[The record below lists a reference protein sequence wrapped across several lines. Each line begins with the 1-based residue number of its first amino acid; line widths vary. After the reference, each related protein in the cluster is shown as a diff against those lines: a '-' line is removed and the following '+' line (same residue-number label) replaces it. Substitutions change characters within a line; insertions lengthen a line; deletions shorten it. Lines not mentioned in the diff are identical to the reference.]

1 MREILFRGK
10 REDNGQWVI
19 GFLSK
24 TRGLDNKLHICIDYE
39 EKGLMCSSIVVP
51 STIGQ
56 YTGLTDKNGTKIF
69 EGDIVKEKD
78 CVHNGEIQIYGRKW
92 AIYFKDGV
100 FFGYR
105 KGYKGCGSSNFLPN
119 IRGIE
124 IIGNIHTT
132 PNC

>member
-51 STIGQ
+51 STVGQ
-56 YTGLTDKNGTKIF
+56 YTGLTDKNGNKIF
-69 EGDIVKEKD
+69 EGDIVKSCEYDDTYIIRYFDDDNYPAFD
-78 CVHNGEIQIYGRKW
+78 CVPEVPLCECNGLAFLVNIE
-92 AIYFKDGV
+92 
-100 FFGYR
+100 
-105 KGYKGCGSSNFLPN
+105 GC
-119 IRGIE
+119 E
-124 IIGNIHTT
+124 IIDIHD
-132 PNC
+132 NKLEDF